1 VIANVIVCI
10 FVLGQTLADGED
22 QLWMLT
28 VSRFGICFGGMIT
41 PFCTL
46 EVLLQLFP
54 DDFMLMAG
62 IRNLVQSGS
71 GFASFVILP
80 AIQRSFIDGS
90 EVIPMDAR
98 GSGSGD
104 ALHPDYNTGT
114 TWALAF
120 CMWCGIASLL
130 SNVIIWVFFL
140 KDADLPPPTTL
151 ASQIRGFALAI
162 TPQSPSSCD
171 QWKLPISFYMCLFG
185 IQAQYFAPY
194 SFTAYSNKIYMLRYG
209 VTAADASFFSGVMN
223 ILGGLLG
230 PLLGPVSGRYHTY
243 LRVRSIPNLRSPAVL
258 CSAVSQPN

>member
-1 VIANVIVCI
+1 MIANVIVCI

-28 VSRFGICFGGMIT
+28 VSRFGIGFGGMIT

-151 ASQIRGFALAI
+151 A
-162 TPQSPSSCD
+162 
-171 QWKLPISFYMCLFG
+171 
-185 IQAQYFAPY
+185 
-194 SFTAYSNKIYMLRYG
+194 
-209 VTAADASFFSGVMN
+209 
-223 ILGGLLG
+223 
-230 PLLGPVSGRYHTY
+230 
-243 LRVRSIPNLRSPAVL
+243 
-258 CSAVSQPN
+258 